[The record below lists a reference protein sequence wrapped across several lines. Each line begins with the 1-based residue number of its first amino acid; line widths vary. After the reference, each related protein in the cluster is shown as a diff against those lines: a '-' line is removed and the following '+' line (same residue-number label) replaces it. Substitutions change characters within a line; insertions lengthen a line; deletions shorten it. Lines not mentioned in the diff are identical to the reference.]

1 MRWVLEKEINMK
13 ELAYDEKTAMVLVY
27 TQYLLAR
34 GEVIAKENTRVSIWL
49 RTPGVPNY
57 IHLHKPQVI
66 SFLGAAPKTSS
77 LSELFIPT
85 VQVVGFHLAPPAED
99 PLDYDAGEAN
109 RMMQPLDVMVG
120 SFLLKGKVR
129 ISTQTDIATS
139 LDVMRASWMSIYD
152 AEIGNPYMPQ
162 FNLQVPMLLVNPS
175 LVNFGLH

>member
-1 MRWVLEKEINMK
+1 MK
-13 ELAYDEKTAMVLVY
+13 ELASDEKIATVMVY
-27 TQYLLAR
+27 TNNILAR
-34 GEVIAKENTRVSIWL
+34 GEVVAKENARVSIWL
-49 RTPGVPNY
+49 RTQGVPNY

-99 PLDYDAGEAN
+99 PLDYDPSEAN
-109 RMMQPLDVMVG
+109 RMMQSLDVMVG
-120 SFLLKGKVR
+120 SFLIKGKIR
-129 ISTQTDIATS
+129 ISTQADVATS

-162 FNLQVPMLLVNPS
+162 FNVQVPMLLVNPS
-175 LVNFGLH
+175 LVNFGVQ

>member
-1 MRWVLEKEINMK
+1 MK
-13 ELAYDEKTAMVLVY
+13 ELAYDEKTALVMVY
-27 TQYLLAR
+27 TQNILAR
-34 GEVIAKENTRVSIWL
+34 GEVIAKENARVSIWL
-49 RTPGVPNY
+49 RTQGVPNY

-99 PLDYDAGEAN
+99 PLDYDPSEAN
-109 RMMQPLDVMVG
+109 RMMQSLAVMVG
-120 SFLLKGKVR
+120 SFLIKGKIR
-129 ISTQTDIATS
+129 ISTQADVATS

-162 FNLQVPMLLVNPS
+162 FNVQVPMLLVNPS
-175 LVNFGLH
+175 LVNFGLQ